1 MVRAPAAPLRSPHTR
16 WLAVIPVSLGIAVAS
31 LLLFAWL
38 AQEMLASKIQQFD
51 ITVRSDIHQH
61 ASTLLTTSM
70 SLITNL
76 GDWPV
81 IMFGTVA
88 LLLLFWYRGA
98 FDYIQLLLI
107 TMTGAG
113 ILDVVLKLAFHR
125 VRPDPFFMARL
136 TTYSFPSG
144 HALISLCFYGL
155 IAGMLS
161 LRSEKTWQRV
171 MVWTIAALLIASIGF
186 SRIYLGVHWP
196 SDVIAGYAAA
206 LMWMGAIR
214 HLAHRLEKRHLR
226 KHAQ

>member
-1 MVRAPAAPLRSPHTR
+1 MARNPVAQRRSPHTR
-16 WLAVIPVSLGIAVAS
+16 WLAVVPVSLGLSIAS

-38 AQEMLASKIQQFD
+38 AQAMLANWIQQFD

-61 ASTLLTTSM
+61 ATTFLTTSM
-70 SLITNL
+70 RAVTNL

-81 IMFGTVA
+81 IMFGTIA

-98 FDYIQLLLI
+98 FDYIQLMLI
-107 TMTGAG
+107 TMAGAG
-113 ILDVVLKLAFHR
+113 ILDGSLKLAFHR
-125 VRPDPFFMARL
+125 VRPDPFFMARPN
-136 TTYSFPSG
+136 TYSFPSG

-161 LRSEKTWQRV
+161 LRLEKTWQRV
-171 MVWTIAALLIASIGF
+171 AVWTVAAVLIAAIGF

-196 SDVIAGYAAA
+196 SDVLAGYAAA

-214 HLAHRLEKRHLR
+214 HLAHQLEKRHLR
-226 KHAQ
+226 KNAQ